1 MNGRV
6 RRFVCITLLLALT
19 LLPGCGR
26 REATVSGFVI
36 GEDWQYQY
44 MDEFPQNQ
52 KLAEDEDGAVY
63 FMSGSY
69 LFRYDPANGTT
80 LPLCNRPNC
89 LHNAE
94 TDADRRESCHAYL
107 PLASSVEKSGGGV
120 AYCRGEIIVYY
131 PEKGTTDGAV
141 RVDAITR
148 DGGARRMVRRLT
160 NAPESFAVHRG
171 RIYFSYFYYDEEGQ
185 NHTEVGSFDLS
196 GGGVEVIYEAPLQA
210 HSGPILLFPIGNAVY
225 FAFFGN
231 LQEGETSRSF
241 LFRYDIHEK
250 TSREVALPE
259 MDVLGYI
266 SNIAGLKDRILVDA
280 LYPPE
285 SEGGKVRHVLYALD
299 TLGNFPELFAEDVPS
314 RFYSDG
320 ERVYLSESASKEAE
334 WVANLELS
342 DVTQETI
349 NSNTSTSEMQPEG
362 ERMYTEGEALAEGG
376 SHAEGEVH
384 AEGETYTED
393 ETFIDEEK
401 FTEKETA
408 EKGKDGFSSREDT
421 TCQVTILD
429 EKGKKVGTFL
439 EERQAT
445 SSGMPYYDICVGVG
459 TYGYLLQQI
468 SAYGGSVLYRVDKS
482 LLEGLQGGHLP
493 MEKVS
498 EIFLSPADQEMI
510 GNTQGTLKVIP
521 GYIYEKGQIGPSGD
535 ALE

>member
-1 MNGRV
+1 MNRRV
-6 RRFVCITLLLALT
+6 RRFVCITLLLAMA
-19 LLPGCGR
+19 LLSGCGG
-26 REATVSGFVI
+26 REVTVPGFVI

-120 AYCRGEIIVYY
+120 GYCRGEIIVYY
-131 PEKGTTDGAV
+131 PEKGTKEGAV

-148 DGGARRMVRRLT
+148 DGGARRMVRHLA

-171 RIYFSYFYYDEEGQ
+171 KAYFSYFYYDEEGQ
-185 NHTEVGSFDLS
+185 NHTEVGSFSLS

-210 HSGPILLFPIGNAVY
+210 HSGPILLFPIGNSVY
-225 FAFFGN
+225 FTFSGN

-241 LFRYDIHEK
+241 LFRYDLQEK

-259 MDVLGYI
+259 MDVPGYI

-280 LYPPE
+280 SYPPV

-299 TLGNFPELFAEDVPS
+299 TLGNSPELFAEDVPS

-334 WVANLELS
+334 WVANLESSGAL
-342 DVTQETI
+342 QEAT
-349 NSNTSTSEMQPEG
+349 NSNTSASKTQS
-362 ERMYTEGEALAEGG
+362 GG
-376 SHAEGEVH
+376 A
-384 AEGETYTED
+384 
-393 ETFIDEEK
+393 
-401 FTEKETA
+401 
-408 EKGKDGFSSREDT
+408 SSEDT
-421 TCQVTILD
+421 ACQVTILD
-429 EKGKKVGTFL
+429 EKGEKVGTFQ

-445 SSGMPYYDICVGVG
+445 SSGMPYYDICLG
-459 TYGYLLQQI
+459 TGNYGYLLQQI

-482 LLEGLQGGHLP
+482 LLEGLQGRPGLRSATCRSRRGRP
-493 MEKVS
+493 CC
-498 EIFLSPADQEMI
+498 A
-510 GNTQGTLKVIP
+510 GRRGT
-521 GYIYEKGQIGPSGD
+521 SG
-535 ALE
+535 